1 MLRYEGFLHCQ
12 RECIH
17 KDMLIITSLIVM
29 KQEGDNDLGVAAD
42 LGAEKEVPH
51 NFSGGHDL

>member
-1 MLRYEGFLHCQ
+1 MFILCKAANKHANN
-12 RECIH
+12 
-17 KDMLIITSLIVM
+17 

-51 NFSGGHDL
+51 KFSGGRDL